1 MPMARL
7 RTLLTVI
14 ALGLTLAVP
23 AFALDLHEARTK
35 GLLGEQWDGYVGIV
49 ASPTP
54 ELERLAAD
62 VNAKR
67 KAHYQEIAQR
77 NGTQLEAVAALA
89 GKKLVEGAPS
99 GQFVKTNGGW
109 TRVP

>member
-7 RTLLTVI
+7 EALLVAI
-14 ALGLTLAVP
+14 ALLVTLAVP

-54 ELERLAAD
+54 ELEKLAAD

-67 KAHYQEIAQR
+67 RAHYQEIARR
-77 NGTQLEAVAALA
+77 NGTGLEAVAALA

-99 GQFVKTNGGW
+99 GEFVKTNGGW
-109 TRVP
+109 TKVP

>member
-1 MPMARL
+1 MVRL
-7 RTLLTVI
+7 HTLLAALI
-14 ALGLTLAVP
+14 LGLTLAAP
-23 AFALDLHEARTK
+23 AFALDLHEARAQ

-54 ELERLAAD
+54 QLERLAAG

-77 NGTQLEAVAALA
+77 NGTKVEAVAALA

-99 GQFVKTNGGW
+99 GQFVRTNGGW
-109 TRVP
+109 QKKP

>member
-1 MPMARL
+1 MARL
-7 RTLLTVI
+7 LTLLAGI
-14 ALGLTLAVP
+14 ALGVALALP
-23 AFALDLHEARTK
+23 AYALDLHEARAK
-35 GLLGEQWDGYVGIV
+35 GLLGEQANGYVGIV

-67 KAHYQEIAQR
+67 KAHYQEIARR
-77 NGTQLEAVAALA
+77 NGTQVDAVATLA

-109 TRVP
+109 KKVP

>member
-7 RTLLTVI
+7 EALLVAI
-14 ALGLTLAVP
+14 ALLVTLAVP

-54 ELERLAAD
+54 ELEKLAAD

-67 KAHYQEIAQR
+67 HAHYQEIARR

-99 GQFVKTNGGW
+99 GEFVKTNGGW
-109 TRVP
+109 KKVP

>member
-1 MPMARL
+1 MARL
-7 RTLLTVI
+7 LTLLAGI
-14 ALGLTLAVP
+14 ALGVALALP
-23 AFALDLHEARTK
+23 AYALDLHEARAK
-35 GLLGEQWDGYVGIV
+35 GLLGEQANGYVGIV

-67 KAHYQEIAQR
+67 KAHYQEIARR
-77 NGTQLEAVAALA
+77 NGTQVEAVAALA

-99 GQFVKTNGGW
+99 GQLVKTNGGW
-109 TRVP
+109 KKVP

>member
-7 RTLLTVI
+7 RSLLTGI
-14 ALGLTLAVP
+14 ALAVTLAVP
-23 AFALDLHEARTK
+23 ALALDLHEARAK

-109 TRVP
+109 TQVP